1 MRHVNRRS
9 MLAATAI
16 TAAMLVT
23 SAMPT
28 SAHPDSGGVS
38 DDSEEVDDGVHIG
51 PEAHDFDNDGPLL
64 GEGNFDI
71 ISGAPYAKVTKNLAV
86 AGRGERFEPQTTTD
100 VWALNGYAY
109 TGTFSALCS
118 DGPGGNE
125 SGIWIW
131 DVHNKNKPTKVGV
144 IESAAGSKAND
155 VKVITNSAGDDILV
169 LSNESCA
176 GGPGGVD
183 LYQVNDPENPVFLD
197 RLQVDDGNVFLR
209 EAFGFV
215 DSGIHNIYLW
225 SRGGVDYMGLSAG
238 LDFGNF
244 KIYDISDP
252 AEPAL
257 LSAWGPEDLEFADEL
272 AARGLTSF
280 SEGTF
285 EEWDANF
292 DLILEGDSY
301 IFDGFGA
308 SANRVMHDLFIND
321 DGTKAYVNFWDAG
334 MILLDISDPSDPQFV
349 SQALDPT
356 STDGEVNSHSVW
368 TEDDVIVVEGE
379 EDFAPY
385 GDAFLE
391 TSAGTFN
398 AIAGAI
404 HPSGDVSGPAT
415 YVGLGCEGDP
425 FASPAAATPMPAATG
440 PGQVALV
447 QRGECTFVL
456 KTNNAEAAGYDGIVV
471 FNDAARGDALVLMGG
486 NDPVNIPG
494 VFVGHSDGLTL
505 AGVASAAALM
515 IGDPA
520 GTVVL
525 YAETWNGWSGLRI
538 WDYSDPENPVLAST
552 FDTACSALQ
561 PGTEGAE
568 ECCEGDQFTYS
579 SHNLVIDK
587 GIAYISWYTD
597 GLLMVDISD
606 PYNPVEVGRYHESG
620 PEFEE
625 ANGGAQDIWGVYKED
640 NSPWVYASDRNGGLY
655 VLKAYGSGSAKNGKA
670 PRDAG

>member
-1 MRHVNRRS
+1 MRNVNRRS
-9 MLAATAI
+9 VLAATAI
-16 TAAMLVT
+16 TAALLVT
-23 SAMPT
+23 SATPT
-28 SAHPDSGGVS
+28 SAHPDSGGVTDEPGEVHVD
-38 DDSEEVDDGVHIG
+38 DDSHLG
-51 PEAHDFDNDGPLL
+51 PVAHDFDNDGPLL

-71 ISGAPYAKVTKNLAV
+71 ISGAPYSKVQKNLAV
-86 AGRGERFEPQTTTD
+86 AGRGERLEAGVTTD

-109 TGTFSALCS
+109 TGTFSSLCS

-131 DVHNKNKPTKVGV
+131 DVHNKQKPTKVGV

-155 VKVITNSAGDDILV
+155 VKVFTNSAGDDILV

-183 LYQVNDPENPVFLD
+183 IYEVNDPANPVFLD
-197 RLQVDDGNVFLR
+197 RLQVDDGNAFLR
-209 EAFGFV
+209 EFFDFV

-225 SRGGVDYMGLSAG
+225 SREGADYMGLSG
-238 LDFGNF
+238 ELEFGNF

-252 AEPAL
+252 AEPVL
-257 LSAWGPEDLEFADEL
+257 LSSWGPEDLDFADEL

-280 SEGTF
+280 SEGTV
-285 EEWDANF
+285 EEWQPHF
-292 DLILEGDSY
+292 DLILEADAY
-301 IFDGFGA
+301 IFSGFGA
-308 SANRVMHDLFIND
+308 SANRVMHDLFVND

-368 TEDDVIVVEGE
+368 TEDDVVVVEGE

-385 GDAFLE
+385 GDAFLD
-391 TSAGTFN
+391 TSAGTFD

-404 HPSGDVSGPAT
+404 HPSGDVAGPAT
-415 YVGLGCEGDP
+415 YVGLACDA
-425 FASPAAATPMPAATG
+425 ASIPLAGG
-440 PGQVALV
+440 PGEVALV
-447 QRGECTFVL
+447 ERGACAFTL
-456 KTNNAEAAGYDGIVV
+456 KSNNAEAAGYDGIVV
-471 FNDAARGDALVLMGG
+471 FNSAAGGDALVLMGG
-486 NDPVNIPG
+486 DSVNIPG
-494 VFVGHSDGLTL
+494 VFIGRSDGLTL
-505 AGVASAAALM
+505 AGVASATDLV
-515 IGDPA
+515 IGAPA
-520 GTVVL
+520 GTIVE

-538 WDYSDPENPVLAST
+538 WDYSDPANPVLAST

-561 PGTEGAE
+561 PGTDGAE
-568 ECCEGDQFTYS
+568 ECFEGDQFTYS
-579 SHNLVIDK
+579 SHNLVIDN
-587 GIAYISWYTD
+587 GIAYISWYSD

-625 ANGGAQDIWGVYKED
+625 SNGGVQDIWGVYKED

-655 VLKAYGSGSAKNGKA
+655 VLKAYGSGSAKTGKA
-670 PRDAG
+670 PRDRG

>member
-1 MRHVNRRS
+1 MEKPMRTVNRRS
-9 MLAATAI
+9 VLAATAI
-16 TAAMLVT
+16 TAALLVT
-23 SAMPT
+23 SATPT
-28 SAHPDSGGVS
+28 SAHPDSGGVT
-38 DDSEEVDDGVHIG
+38 DEPGEVHVDDDGHLG

-71 ISGAPYAKVTKNLAV
+71 ISGAPYSKVQKNLAV
-86 AGRGERFEPQTTTD
+86 AGRGERLESGVTTD

-109 TGTFSALCS
+109 TGTFSSLCS

-125 SGIWIW
+125 SGIWVW

-144 IESAAGSKAND
+144 IETVAGSKTND

-169 LSNESCA
+169 MSNEVCGA
-176 GGPGGVD
+176 GGVGGVD
-183 LYQVNDPENPVFLD
+183 IYDVNDPANPVFLD
-197 RLQVDDGNVFLR
+197 RLQVDDGNPYLR
-209 EAFGFV
+209 EVLGFV

-225 SRGGVDYMGLSAG
+225 SRDDVDYMGLSAE

-252 AEPAL
+252 AEPVL
-257 LSAWGPEDLEFADEL
+257 LSAWGPEDLDFADEL

-280 SEGTF
+280 SEGTV

-292 DLILEGDSY
+292 DLIEEGDAY
-301 IFDGFGA
+301 IFSGFGA
-308 SANRVMHDLFIND
+308 SANRVMHDLFVND

-349 SQALDPT
+349 SQALDPS

-368 TEDDVIVVEGE
+368 TEDDVVVVEGE

-391 TSAGTFN
+391 TSAGTF
-398 AIAGAI
+398 ASIAGAI

-415 YVGLGCEGDP
+415 YVGLACDGDP
-425 FASPAAATPMPAATG
+425 VPAAGG
-440 PGQVALV
+440 PGEVALV
-447 QRGECTFVL
+447 QRGACAFTD
-456 KTNNAEAAGYDGIVV
+456 KTNNVETAGYDGIVV

-486 NDPVNIPG
+486 DPVGIPG
-494 VFVGHSDGLTL
+494 VFIGHSDGLTL
-505 AGVASAAALM
+505 AGVASAADLS
-515 IGDPA
+515 IGAAA
-520 GTVVL
+520 GTVNS
-525 YAETWNGWSGLRI
+525 YGETWNGWSGLRI

-552 FDTACSALQ
+552 FDTACSALE

-568 ECCEGDQFTYS
+568 ECFAGAEFTYS

-587 GIAYISWYTD
+587 GIAYISWYSD

-620 PEFEE
+620 AEFEE
-625 ANGGAQDIWGVYKED
+625 SNAGVQDIWGVYKED

-655 VLKAYGSGSAKNGKA
+655 ILKAYGSGSSRNGKA
-670 PRDAG
+670 PSDQG